1 MAHSSSPPPARR
13 LLTIVLVAA
22 ASGVIFGSGPILAW
36 TEQLPLTMPYQ
47 AVLQSAAD
55 RWNTI
60 AARLKIT
67 MPYDTVRASER
78 QIESYRFAPAPD
90 Q

>member
-1 MAHSSSPPPARR
+1 MTRSRTPSPTRR

-22 ASGVIFGSGPILAW
+22 TGGILFGSGPILAW
-36 TEQLPLTMPYQ
+36 TEQLPATMPYQ
-47 AVLQSAAD
+47 TDIQSVAD

-60 AARLKIT
+60 AERLKIT
-67 MPYDTVRASER
+67 VPYNTVRALER

>member
-1 MAHSSSPPPARR
+1 MAHSSFPSPTRR

-22 ASGVIFGSGPILAW
+22 ASGIIFGSGPILAW
-36 TEQLPLTMPYQ
+36 TEQLPVTMPYQ
-47 AVLQSAAD
+47 STLQSAAE

-60 AARLKIT
+60 ADRLKMT
-67 MPYDTVRASER
+67 TPYDMVRNSER